1 MWKSIWSRFMNL
13 FKSKALSTLDALE
26 NPVEMYELAVQE
38 SEQNIQN
45 LTKAIALALADQKN
59 RERELHQAQLE
70 SESWK
75 MKAKT
80 ALEQSQPDLA
90 RAALERKAIAEKKV
104 EEYGTLN
111 EALKA
116 KIDDQRKQLERFKV
130 KHEELKAKKSI
141 YSAKYQTAKAQKQ
154 MAESLGGLNQT
165 ALSSVSRLEEKIN
178 RLEAESEAIFELTG
192 GQNTLDTQLENL
204 EMSSKVNADLDALRE
219 EMERSEEAKKIQKM
233 KIIEQQLGEKSK
245 SENQD
250 VAKQLN
256 DFYAKSNKQ
265 ALPPSGKDIMDN
277 FFK

>member
-1 MWKSIWSRFMNL
+1 MWKSIWNRFMNL

-38 SEQNIQN
+38 SDQNIQN

-59 RERELHQAQLE
+59 RERELNQAQLE

-75 MKAKT
+75 QKAKS

-104 EEYGTLN
+104 EEYGALN

-219 EMERSEEAKKIQKM
+219 EMERTEEAKKIQKM
-233 KIIEQQLGEKSK
+233 KVIEQQLGEKK

-250 VAKQLN
+250 VNKQIN

-265 ALPPSGKDIMDN
+265 ALPPSGKDIMDS